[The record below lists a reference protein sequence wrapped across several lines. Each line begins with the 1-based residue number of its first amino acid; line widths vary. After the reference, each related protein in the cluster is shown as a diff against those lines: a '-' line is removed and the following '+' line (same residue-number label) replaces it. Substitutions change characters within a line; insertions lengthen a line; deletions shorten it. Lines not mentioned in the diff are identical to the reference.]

1 MSKKS
6 SITKA
11 AEGLAHDVH
20 DSKKARINRL
30 KKMEKASKKK
40 SGENAIDSKK
50 EKQIKAT
57 FLSSYYDRKNELYS
71 TVEVFE
77 DTVYAIEGI
86 RVIVRA
92 PKNAKILAYPYKK
105 RCGADNT
112 VSYFLS
118 KRLGKSTEGRYE
130 FYLPYL
136 YTQNTT
142 LADLRKEEARRP
154 KQLDIEFKAIKIDNK
169 EIDKLADKLYKQFVE
184 NCGLPKELIEPDT
197 ARAQE
202 IENYISEVSK
212 VTLLPREYIEKK
224 IKDAGG
230 NDK

>member
-40 SGENAIDSKK
+40 SDEKTIDSKK

-142 LADLRKEEARRP
+142 LADLREEEQKYP
-154 KQLDIEFKAIKIDNK
+154 KKLDIESTTARVVN
-169 EIDKLADKLYKQFVE
+169 ELADKVYKSFVE
-184 NCGLPKELIEPDT
+184 NSWLPKELIEPDT